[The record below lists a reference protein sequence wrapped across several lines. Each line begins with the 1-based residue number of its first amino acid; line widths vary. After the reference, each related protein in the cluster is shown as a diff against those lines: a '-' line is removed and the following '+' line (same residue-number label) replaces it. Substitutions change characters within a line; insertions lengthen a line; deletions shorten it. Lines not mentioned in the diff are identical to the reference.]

1 MSQDSLAPGLAAT
14 TEILVGTRDT
24 AHHVGSGKIKVL
36 ATPVMVML
44 LEEAAL
50 NAVEGL
56 LPTGQQTVGT
66 RLDVSHVAAT
76 PVGMRV
82 IAGAE
87 LVAVDGRKLK
97 FRVWADDEI
106 ERIGEGIHERI
117 VVDVE
122 RFDKR
127 TRAKSERAASSVSSG
142 ST

>member
-1 MSQDSLAPGLAAT
+1 MSTNELKPGLRAS

-50 NAVEGL
+50 KAVEGL
-56 LPTGQQTVGT
+56 LSSGYQTVGT
-66 RLDVSHVAAT
+66 RLDINHTAAT

-82 IAGAE
+82 KAYAEVTEVAGRR
-87 LVAVDGRKLK
+87 LT
-97 FRVWADDEI
+97 FRVWAEDEI
-106 ERIGEGIHERI
+106 ERIGEGTHERI
-117 VVDVE
+117 IVEVE

-127 TRAKSERAASSVSSG
+127 TRAKTGKNAQ
-142 ST
+142 